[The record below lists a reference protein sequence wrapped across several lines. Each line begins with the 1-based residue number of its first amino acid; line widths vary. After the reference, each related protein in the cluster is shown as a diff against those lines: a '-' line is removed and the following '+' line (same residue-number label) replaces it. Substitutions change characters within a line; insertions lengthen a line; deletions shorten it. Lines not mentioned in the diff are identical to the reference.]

1 MAEKEKRFVTS
12 QNDGTVTRSLKS
24 QSLPENLNYLNKI
37 NQTSNSGNSSKNQS
51 TTSSFIQSKSDSKD
65 KK

>member
-1 MAEKEKRFVTS
+1 MAENEKRFVTS
-12 QNDGTVTRSLKS
+12 ENDGTVTRSLKS
-24 QSLPENLNYLNKI
+24 QPLPDNLSFLNKI
-37 NQTSNSGNSSKNQS
+37 NQTSNSGNSSKNQG